1 VNGDIDVIGLPSVG
15 AGPRRRPAWGG
26 EAMRFYDIFNGDAD
40 GLCALQ
46 QLRLADPVGATCITG
61 AKRDIALVERVVA
74 APGDRLTVCDISL
87 ESNLAATRQA
97 LDAGAQIRWFD
108 HHRAGE
114 PFEHPGLARH
124 IDLSSAMC
132 TSAIVDRHLDGAHRA
147 WAVVGAFGDN
157 MGPTARVLAARLE
170 LDAAAIDVLR
180 RLGESLNYNAYGDDV
195 GELLFDPEELHR
207 RMRGIADPL
216 RFAQDDAAF
225 GVLESSM
232 RDDLER
238 SSALSPILESAS
250 VACFELP
257 DAAWSRRV
265 SGVLANRL
273 ARAHPGRAHALL
285 TPSRGLFTVS
295 IRAPIDAPSGA
306 DLVAIDFPGGG
317 GRAGAAGIGGL
328 MADDVPRLLNA
339 LRRVYG

>member
-1 VNGDIDVIGLPSVG
+1 
-15 AGPRRRPAWGG
+15 
-26 EAMRFYDIFNGDAD
+26 MRFYDIFNGDAD

-46 QLRLADPVGATCITG
+46 QLRLAEPAEAICVTG
-61 AKRDIALVERVVA
+61 AKRDIELVDRVEA
-74 APGDRLTVCDISL
+74 QPGDRLTVCDISL
-87 ESNLAATRQA
+87 ESNADATRRV
-97 LDAGAQIRWFD
+97 LDAGASIRWFD

-114 PFEHPGLARH
+114 PFEHPGLERH
-124 IDLSSAMC
+124 IDLASTMC
-132 TSAIVDRHLDGAHRA
+132 TSAIVDRHLGGAHRA
-147 WAVVGAFGDN
+147 WAVAGAFGDN
-157 MGPTARVLAARLE
+157 MGGTARSLAAALA
-170 LDAAAIDVLR
+170 LDDTVTAVLR

-195 GELLFDPEELHR
+195 RELLFDPEDLHR

-216 RFAQDDAAF
+216 RFAEDDPAF
-225 GVLESSM
+225 GVLETSM
-232 RDDLER
+232 QDDLSR
-238 SSALSPILESAS
+238 SSALAPILEQPS

-273 ARAHPGRAHALL
+273 ARQHPKRAHALL
-285 TPSRGLFTVS
+285 TPSRGAFTVS
-295 IRAPIDAPSGA
+295 IRAPIDDPRGA

-328 MADDVPRLLNA
+328 MAEDVPRLLKA